1 MMTKRLEE
9 RLAELY
15 ALRDI
20 PNSNEAIAKLHH
32 ALSLKTNH
40 LVAAAAKII
49 ADLASPGELE
59 ITALE
64 NELVQAFER
73 FMVNPEKTDKGC
85 VAKTAIAEAL
95 HQLDADR
102 TRLFLRGIHHVQLE
116 PTWGGKEDTAA
127 PLRGMCA
134 LGLVRLRYPHVM
146 LELAHLLA
154 DAESDARIAAARA
167 IAYAQQEEAGAPLL
181 HLKILSG
188 DENPQVRYEC
198 FYALLQIAPTSSLTF
213 VADFLYDD
221 DPTTCEAAALAL
233 GESRLKAA
241 FDPLKAAWEKTFDPD
256 LRHTLLL
263 AIAMLRHEAAID
275 FLLSLITEASPVH
288 AQDAVQALDM
298 YRRDRAIWQRVQK
311 LIDKREDLDIT

>member
-1 MMTKRLEE
+1 MTKSLEE

-15 ALRDI
+15 ALRDA
-20 PNSNEAIAKLHH
+20 PPSDEALAKLRH

-49 ADLASPGELE
+49 ADLANSGELE

-64 NELVQAFER
+64 NDLVQAFER
-73 FMVNPEKTDKGC
+73 FMVNAEKTDKGC
-85 VAKTAIAEAL
+85 AAKMAIAEAL
-95 HQLDADR
+95 YRLDVDQTA
-102 TRLFLRGIHHVQLE
+102 LFLRGIRHVQLE
-116 PTWGGKEDTAA
+116 PTYGGKEDTAA
-127 PLRGMCA
+127 PLRGVCA
-134 LGLVRLRYPHVM
+134 MGLVHRRYPHVM

-198 FYALLQIAPTSSLTF
+198 FYALLQLAPTSSLTF

-241 FDPLKAAWEKTFDPD
+241 LDPLKAAWEKTFDPD

-275 FLLSLITEASPVH
+275 FLLSLIAEASPAN
-288 AQDAVQALDM
+288 AQDAVKALDM